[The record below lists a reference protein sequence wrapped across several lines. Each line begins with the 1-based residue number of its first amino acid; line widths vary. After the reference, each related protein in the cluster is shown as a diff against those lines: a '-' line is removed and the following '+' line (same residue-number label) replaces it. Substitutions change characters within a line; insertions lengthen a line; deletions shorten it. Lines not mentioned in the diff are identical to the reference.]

1 MAINKENEF
10 LKMDEKMISIFNIR
24 PIPGKKV
31 ARRDRGEE
39 VNLFIFICSEL
50 GKAICEAKRH
60 GEDLTHFTLE
70 VPYKQIHQVLFERP
84 VSGETVTVKKLM
96 DVVEKINSLEGVT
109 MMIYQDPKS
118 KEKNIIYDGMQIYS
132 RIQIEGQAK
141 HYDKAVFKVKLC
153 EDFIEYYKEV
163 LSRKTNYFKLELDI
177 AFSLTTK
184 NSKIVYAYLSRYHD
198 QMNKHWSTNPTGIDK
213 LMFYLDNTVYSNGD
227 EWVFKMNAE
236 QLKNIVENALKEIN
250 EVIMMKREKYRV
262 DIPIYD
268 KEWIKVDPN
277 ATKGPKTRIKE
288 VRFFYVDEGQKIDS
302 NRLHYN
308 KENSYDNVINKFTG
322 DEDIKALLQQ
332 FVAEAYERNNIA
344 SVNTFEK
351 VLNNMKEANLTKE
364 KTMEFIQDSIT
375 EGSPSI
381 KFTKESHEKVKAFK
395 EKAEKVQAKKERS
408 FDDFN
413 IPFNTSNR
421 RRMDGRK

>member
-1 MAINKENEF
+1 MAINKENGF

-39 VNLFIFICSEL
+39 VNLFVFICSEL
-50 GKAICEAKRH
+50 GKAICEAKDN

-84 VSGETVTVKKLM
+84 VSGEVVTVKKLM

-109 MMIYQDPKS
+109 MMTYQDPKS
-118 KEKNIIYDGMQIYS
+118 KEKNIIYDKMQIYS

-141 HYDKAVFKVKLC
+141 HYDKAIFKVKLC
-153 EDFIEYYKEV
+153 EDFINYYKEV
-163 LSRKTNYFKLELDI
+163 LSRRRDYFKLELDI
-177 AFSLTTK
+177 MFSLTTK

-213 LMFYLDNTVYSNGD
+213 LMFYLDNTAYSNGD

-236 QLKNIVENALKEIN
+236 QLKNIVENALKDIN
-250 EVIMMKREKYRV
+250 EVIIMKRKKYGV

-277 ATKGPKTRIKE
+277 AVRGPKTRIKE
-288 VRFFYVDEGQKIDS
+288 VRFFYVDEGKKIDL
-302 NRLHYN
+302 NRLKYN
-308 KENSYDNVINKFTG
+308 KENSYEQIICDFTN
-322 DEDIKALLQQ
+322 
-332 FVAEAYERNNIA
+332 YEPLRESLRQWI
-344 SVNTFEK
+344 SK
-351 VLNNMKEANLTKE
+351 GKEANELPSMKSF
-364 KTMEFIQDSIT
+364 KTQLENLR
-375 EGSPSI
+375 EGAGEDEAI
-381 KFTKESHEKVKAFK
+381 LDIIEQ
-395 EKAEKVQAKKERS
+395 AEIYGNYRSLGYKKEVAEHR
-408 FDDFN
+408 
-413 IPFNTSNR
+413 I
-421 RRMDGRK
+421 

>member
-1 MAINKENEF
+1 MAINKENGF

-24 PIPGKKV
+24 PIPGKKI

-50 GKAICEAKRH
+50 GKAICKAK
-60 GEDLTHFTLE
+60 EKKQDLNRFTLE

-84 VSGETVTVKKLM
+84 LSGEVVTVKKLM

-109 MMIYQDPKS
+109 MMTYQDPKS
-118 KEKNIIYDGMQIYS
+118 KEKNIIYDKMQIYS

-141 HYDKAVFKVKLC
+141 HYDKAIFKVKLC
-153 EDFIEYYKEV
+153 EDFINYYKEV
-163 LSRKTNYFKLELDI
+163 LSRRNDFFKLELDI
-177 AFSLTTK
+177 MFSLTTK

-213 LMFYLDNTVYSNGD
+213 LMFYLDNTAYSNGD

-250 EVIMMKREKYRV
+250 EVIMMKREKYGV
-262 DIPIYD
+262 YIPVYD

-288 VRFFYVDEGQKIDS
+288 FRFFYVDEGQKIDL
-302 NRLHYN
+302 NRLHYK
-308 KENSYDNVINKFTG
+308 KENSYEQIICDFTNY
-322 DEDIKALLQQ
+322 EPLRNALRQWIL
-332 FVAEAYERNNIA
+332 
-344 SVNTFEK
+344 K
-351 VLNNMKEANLTKE
+351 GKEANELPSMKSF
-364 KTMEFIQDSIT
+364 KTQLENLR
-375 EGSPSI
+375 EGVGEDEAILDIINHTGAYGYRS
-381 KFTKESHEKVKAFK
+381 FGY
-395 EKAEKVQAKKERS
+395 KKEVAEQR
-408 FDDFN
+408 
-413 IPFNTSNR
+413 I
-421 RRMDGRK
+421 